1 MQRGERV
8 VGAGKWEEGGGV
20 IREDER
26 AWGGEG
32 VSFHA

>member
-1 MQRGERV
+1 M
-8 VGAGKWEEGGGV
+8 GAGKWEEGGGG

-26 AWGGEG
+26 AWGEEG